1 MPGELADLIA
11 ACLEPEPGRR
21 PSLADVLRAL
31 EPIAELPAAERR
43 FA

>member
-1 MPGELADLIA
+1 MHAELADLIA
-11 ACLEPEPGRR
+11 ACLEPEPERR
-21 PSLADVLRAL
+21 PGVAEVLRAL